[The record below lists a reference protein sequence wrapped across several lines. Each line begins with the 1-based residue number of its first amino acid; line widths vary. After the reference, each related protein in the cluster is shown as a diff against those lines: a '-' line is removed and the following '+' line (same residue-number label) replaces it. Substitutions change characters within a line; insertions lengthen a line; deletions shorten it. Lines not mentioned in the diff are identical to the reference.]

1 MRYRLQQLQLELVPT
16 VHKLDH
22 NYLKL
27 VSVNHD
33 LLVLTSSLLSIE
45 PSGPPTD
52 VSATASS
59 PFSIMITWTQ
69 PTAALM
75 NGDLTGYVISVT
87 QGDTLAAVQHTT
99 LTDTTLSVSGLHPH
113 TTYICTVAA
122 QTSAGTG
129 PFSHRALVQ
138 TPENGERLF

>member
-1 MRYRLQQLQLELVPT
+1 MVLI
-16 VHKLDH
+16 
-22 NYLKL
+22 
-27 VSVNHD
+27 
-33 LLVLTSSLLSIE
+33 VLTSSLLSVE

-59 PFSIMITWTQ
+59 PSSIMITWTQ
-69 PTAALM
+69 PTADLM

-87 QGDTLAAVQHTT
+87 RGDTLAAVQHTT